1 MEWSRAKKY
10 TIIILII
17 LNLVLLCLNIYKGLE
32 TRLGSERI
40 KDVISLLKA
49 EGITVECPLPRDYS
63 PLAEITTSDYSF
75 DYIKLEKTFMEGETN
90 VKRTDEYNSV
100 VFISDNSRIVIKGS
114 SVNFTSQYA
123 REFNNDNDV
132 KVYTD
137 KMVKRIN
144 ENFGSYKFHSLYETD
159 EGYIVK
165 YYEKFNGRNVY
176 SNFAY
181 FTVKGKN
188 IALALNYTK
197 LGNELSEKNSIY
209 AADEALYAADDYIK
223 EDNKNARITSIEL
236 GYYVI
241 GSNYGGE
248 DFAIPFY
255 NITAENK
262 EYYVNAY
269 TGECF

>member
-75 DYIKLEKTFMEGETN
+75 DYIKLEKTFMEDETN

-114 SVNFTSQYA
+114 SVNFTSQ
-123 REFNNDNDV
+123 
-132 KVYTD
+132 
-137 KMVKRIN
+137 
-144 ENFGSYKFHSLYETD
+144 
-159 EGYIVK
+159 
-165 YYEKFNGRNVY
+165 
-176 SNFAY
+176 
-181 FTVKGKN
+181 
-188 IALALNYTK
+188 
-197 LGNELSEKNSIY
+197 
-209 AADEALYAADDYIK
+209 
-223 EDNKNARITSIEL
+223 
-236 GYYVI
+236 
-241 GSNYGGE
+241 
-248 DFAIPFY
+248 
-255 NITAENK
+255 
-262 EYYVNAY
+262 
-269 TGECF
+269 

>member
-17 LNLVLLCLNIYKGLE
+17 LNLILLCLNIYKGIE
-32 TRLGSERI
+32 TRLGAERI
-40 KDVISLLKA
+40 RDVISLLNS
-49 EGITVECPLPRDYS
+49 EGITVECSLPRDYS
-63 PLAEITTSDYSF
+63 PLGEITTSDYSF
-75 DYIKLEKTFMEGETN
+75 DYIKLEKTFMEGESN
-90 VKRTDEYNSV
+90 IRRTDEYNSV
-100 VFISDNSRIVIKGS
+100 VFISDVSRIVIKGS
-114 SVNFTSQYA
+114 SVNFTSQFA
-123 REFNNDNDV
+123 REFNDDNDV
-132 KVYTD
+132 KLYTD

-144 ENFGSYKFHSLYETD
+144 ENFGSYKFHSLYKTD

-165 YYEKFNGRNVY
+165 YYEKFNRRNVY

-181 FTVKGKN
+181 FTIKGKN

-197 LGNELSEKNSIY
+197 LGSELNEKNSIY
-209 AADEALYAADDYIK
+209 AADEALYAADNYIK
-223 EDNKNARITSIEL
+223 EDNNSCITSVEL

-248 DFAIPFY
+248 DFAVPFY
-255 NITAENK
+255 NIIAGNK